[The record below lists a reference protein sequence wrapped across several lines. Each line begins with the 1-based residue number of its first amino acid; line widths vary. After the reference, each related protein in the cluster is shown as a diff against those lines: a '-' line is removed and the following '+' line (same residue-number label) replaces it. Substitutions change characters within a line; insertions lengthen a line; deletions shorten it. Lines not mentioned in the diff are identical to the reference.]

1 MRLMNDVSSFASLR
15 YTCGKAPLNFAKLPA
30 GITYDWPLI
39 AIVSVPLL
47 TSSTSTVPGTWA
59 ADSRSVSEDNL
70 RSKTSNLVFAKVLKI
85 DWTFTPGLSLGIS

>member
-39 AIVSVPLL
+39 AIVSVPVF
-47 TSSTSTVPGTWA
+47 TSSTSVPGTWA
-59 ADSRSVSEDNL
+59 ADSRSVSEDKL

-85 DWTFTPGLSLGIS
+85 DCTFTPGLSLGIS